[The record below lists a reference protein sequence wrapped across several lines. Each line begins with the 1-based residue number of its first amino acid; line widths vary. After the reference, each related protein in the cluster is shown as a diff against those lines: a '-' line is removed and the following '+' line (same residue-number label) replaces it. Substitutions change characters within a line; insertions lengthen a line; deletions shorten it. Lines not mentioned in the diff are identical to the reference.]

1 MIEVANYLRRLR
13 RERRMSLSG
22 VAASIGKDRSTVWR
36 YENHKINIPC
46 SELLK
51 LAELYGVSLERLM
64 AEPK

>member
-13 RERRMSLSG
+13 RERRMSLSE
-22 VAASIGKDRSTVWR
+22 VAEKLDKDRSTIWR

-51 LAELYGVSLERLM
+51 LAELYGVSLELLM
-64 AEPK
+64 TEPR

>member
-13 RERRMSLSG
+13 RERRMSLSE
-22 VAASIGKDRSTVWR
+22 VAEKLDKDRSTIWR

-64 AEPK
+64 TEPK